1 MGKTVFSTLGA
12 DGQDVGEGCVF
23 GTLAWT
29 AIDFAA
35 FGDAVMGFLKL
46 G

>member
-1 MGKTVFSTLGA
+1 MRGTLGT

-29 AIDFAA
+29 AIDHAA
-35 FGDAVMGFLKL
+35 FGDAMVFGLKCS
-46 G
+46 